1 MSEPDNIKVVQRAY
15 AAGDRGEFHSF
26 VEVLAEDVEWTF
38 PGPVGRATFF
48 GEFHGRDESMQAL
61 KPFLEFVETRQLQ
74 PRQFIASGETVVV
87 LEHELEHEEVKVR
100 RTGCTCLLD
109 CVHVITMRNGRIVAV
124 KQIGDTAKL
133 LQTLEV

>member
-87 LEHELEHEEVKVR
+87 LEHEEVKVR
-100 RTGCTCLLD
+100 PVALATGLRARHHYAQRPNRCRQAD
-109 CVHVITMRNGRIVAV
+109 W
-124 KQIGDTAKL
+124 
-133 LQTLEV
+133 

>member
-1 MSEPDNIKVVQRAY
+1 M
-15 AAGDRGEFHSF
+15 
-26 VEVLAEDVEWTF
+26 LAEDVEWTF

-61 KPFLEFVETRQLQ
+61 KPFLELVETRQLQ

-87 LEHELEHEEVKVR
+87 LEHEEVKVR
-100 RTGCTCLLD
+100 RTGCTCVLD
-109 CVHVITMRNGRIVAV
+109 CVHVITIRNGRIAAV
-124 KQIGDTAKL
+124 KQIGDTATL